1 MANHKSCLKRIRQT
15 KKRNYYNKTNKKL
28 VKQAIRNVEEAST
41 YDSAQELLSKAQSI
55 LDRVAARG
63 IMHKNTV
70 ARRKARLSSLVKNL
84 KAA

>member
-15 KKRNYYNKTNKKL
+15 KKLNYYNRSNKKL
-28 VKQAIRNVEEAST
+28 VKQAIRAVEEATT
-41 YDSAQELLSKAQSI
+41 YESASLLLSKAQSI

-63 IMHKNTV
+63 VMHKNTV